1 MRSLDVLATGETGS
15 FRRKPSEADGLS
27 RVSELPTLL
36 TLFLGVVTMNSS
48 AAAAACAAL
57 SSPACSSDA
66 ARGRGGGGG
75 TLRSKKDVS
84 ACLWSS
90 SSRRRPRR
98 LSTSSSAIAAL
109 ICVRHESTRRAHA
122 HVQPSATQS
131 QDNALGECPVQ
142 RLGRVPGTT
151 PLGCAAARR
160 CPGHPRVCP
169 VRRLGRVPRASAPS
183 RAWVAQGT
191 HPRAVERRE
200 HSGACGGGQA
210 VSRCRADVARSV
222 GCRTSKGPE

>member
-1 MRSLDVLATGETGS
+1 MRSLNFLATGETGS
-15 FRRKPSEADGLS
+15 FRRKLSEADGLS
-27 RVSELPTLL
+27 RVSELLTLL

-57 SSPACSSDA
+57 STPACSSDA

-90 SSRRRPRR
+90 SSRRGPRR
-98 LSTSSSAIAAL
+98 LSTCSSAIGAL

-131 QDNALGECPVQ
+131 QDNALGSARDHAPRECPGQ

-151 PLGCAAARR
+151 PQGECA
-160 CPGHPRVCP
+160 
-169 VRRLGRVPRASAPS
+169 VRRLPRG
-183 RAWVAQGT
+183 AWVVQGT
-191 HPRAVERRE
+191 HPRAVECRE

-210 VSRCRADVARSV
+210 VSRGRADVARSV

>member
-151 PLGCAAARR
+151 PRPCAACVGSLEGMGGARHA
-160 CPGHPRVCP
+160 PSSS
-169 VRRLGRVPRASAPS
+169 RASRAQRRMRRRPGRFPMSSRRSTLRRMSNEQRPRETQAGPS
-183 RAWVAQGT
+183 GLLRG
-191 HPRAVERRE
+191 
-200 HSGACGGGQA
+200 
-210 VSRCRADVARSV
+210 
-222 GCRTSKGPE
+222 

>member
-27 RVSELPTLL
+27 RVSELLTLL

-57 SSPACSSDA
+57 STPACSSDA

-131 QDNALGECPVQ
+131 QDNALGKCRDHAPESARYNASAECPGQ
-142 RLGRVPGTT
+142 RLRGVPCAVCRVRRLPRGHGWRKARTLEQSSVAST
-151 PLGCAAARR
+151 AAHAAAAR
-160 CPGHPRVCP
+160 PFPD
-169 VRRLGRVPRASAPS
+169 
-183 RAWVAQGT
+183 
-191 HPRAVERRE
+191 VE
-200 HSGACGGGQA
+200 Q
-210 VSRCRADVARSV
+210 
-222 GCRTSKGPE
+222 T